1 MPHKIQRNGSSD
13 PNKWTITSY
22 RGDEKLRFLKSGN
35 KYFQIIEDMDARDYM
50 DPDDPKRKDESLAHY
65 VLAASNDW
73 GSETIKDGYKAQARV
88 KNLIENKKIKDI
100 VIIVDRNAAI
110 GKKIEK
116 TSLYYNSFLFNP
128 NLVGQLINDMFK
140 RDISDFSLATSTF
153 LPFGCDK
160 YG

>member
-1 MPHKIQRNGSSD
+1 M
-13 PNKWTITSY
+13 
-22 RGDEKLRFLKSGN
+22 
-35 KYFQIIEDMDARDYM
+35 
-50 DPDDPKRKDESLAHY
+50 
-65 VLAASNDW
+65 V
-73 GSETIKDGYKAQARV
+73 DG
-88 KNLIENKKIKDI
+88 
-100 VIIVDRNAAI
+100 NAAI

-160 YG
+160 YGQMLGNVYVKITVDSLRSNVIKFIEIYWGCF